1 MGGAFPDKNACQ
13 DRCCD
18 EPECACL
25 QLNKRVM
32 KILGFN
38 GLLKTWQLQKYVGN
52 TLVWMHLL
60 TVGRLEERLS

>member
-1 MGGAFPDKNACQ
+1 
-13 DRCCD
+13 
-18 EPECACL
+18 
-25 QLNKRVM
+25 M

-60 TVGRLEERLS
+60 TVGRPEERLS